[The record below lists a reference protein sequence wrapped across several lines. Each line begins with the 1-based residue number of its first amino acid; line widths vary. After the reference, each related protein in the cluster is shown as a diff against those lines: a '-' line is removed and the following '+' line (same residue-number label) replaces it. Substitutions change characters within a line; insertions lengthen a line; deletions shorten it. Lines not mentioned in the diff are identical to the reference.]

1 MPDFKNED
9 ICHAAPEHVKA
20 IYKGITG
27 QDLPDD
33 MINRMQVE
41 ACKIAEEKPM
51 EISGVSFVDSQCTC
65 EFAIPESVL
74 KETGKEYCVTRI
86 ACVPLK
92 DITIP
97 QPWSQQRLEDAR
109 RWVNESTLN
118 SASIEA
124 EVEGRYM
131 AIDSFKLPRLS
142 RTGDGKYTIGDGIHR
157 INTAKELGISCV
169 LAWITDCK
177 EPPEK
182 QHGRR
187 AGAAQDDEKVKE
199 AVIEQTNPL
208 RVNSDLA
215 QSIKDEN
222 LAIEVYEIRAT
233 AAEFFGDYETRAL
246 YEHVIKEEKEHAREF
261 TERLDV
267 KEKGG

>member
-1 MPDFKNED
+1 MPDFKKED

-51 EISGVSFVDSQCTC
+51 EISGVSF
-65 EFAIPESVL
+65 E
-74 KETGKEYCVTRI
+74 
-86 ACVPLK
+86 
-92 DITIP
+92 
-97 QPWSQQRLEDAR
+97 
-109 RWVNESTLN
+109 
-118 SASIEA
+118 
-124 EVEGRYM
+124 M
-131 AIDSFKLPRLS
+131 
-142 RTGDGKYTIGDGIHR
+142 
-157 INTAKELGISCV
+157 
-169 LAWITDCK
+169 
-177 EPPEK
+177 
-182 QHGRR
+182 
-187 AGAAQDDEKVKE
+187 VKE

-267 KEKGG
+267 KEKENG